1 MIVSKNTIFL
11 QVFKVFC
18 ICFQKPYF
26 LVLAF
31 PFLGFEFLCF
41 FLFFLLLWLDKSGC
55 YVLVSVFVVLGFLVF
70 LWYVFFFCLFLVCF
84 VFFMEGLGVR

>member
-41 FLFFLLLWLDKSGC
+41 FVLFFLLLWLDKSGC

-70 LWYVFFFCLFLVCF
+70 FCGMCSFFVCF
-84 VFFMEGLGVR
+84 WFVLFFLWRV